1 MHFSQAQ
8 GVIFGVPRAGAGPD
22 DPCGSHSD
30 SGYSPPPPTW
40 PPSRMCQKAPPLLSL
55 SWALIGPMGARA
67 AAGSGAPRP
76 PAAGVRLPRQPG
88 AGGARGPG
96 AEGRAEPE
104 PELGRSRSRSRA
116 GGASSRE
123 GAGTRACH
131 QSRLPTR
138 RAGRRWVAGPRDG
151 EGGVKSRGCR

>member
-104 PELGRSRSRSRA
+104 PEPEPGRGRFLPGRSRDPSLPSEPPSHPPCWEA
-116 GGASSRE
+116 LGGGA
-123 GAGTRACH
+123 
-131 QSRLPTR
+131 
-138 RAGRRWVAGPRDG
+138 AGR
-151 EGGVKSRGCR
+151 GGRCEIARL